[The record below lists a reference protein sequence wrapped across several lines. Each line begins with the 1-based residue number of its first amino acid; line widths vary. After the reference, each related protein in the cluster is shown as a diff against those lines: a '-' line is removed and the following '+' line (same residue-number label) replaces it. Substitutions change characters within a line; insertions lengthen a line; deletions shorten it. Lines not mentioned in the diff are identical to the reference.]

1 MTSKIISQFKVKVLR
16 CKLASIDWFQIRTDS
31 ISSLRDAMGSQIS
44 IPTSFNG
51 LGVSTLTSVMETI
64 DECTSIQKTANNSG
78 HNIHIQVCQ
87 ELPLVKEV

>member
-16 CKLASIDWFQIRTDS
+16 YKLASIDSFQIRTDS

-44 IPTSFNG
+44 IPKAFNG
-51 LGVSTLTSVMETI
+51 PGVSTLTSVMEAI
-64 DECTSIQKTANNSG
+64 DKCASIQKTANNHG
-78 HNIHIQVCQ
+78 HNIYIQVCQ